1 MHDEGGHGQLVAL
14 PPLPYRIMA
23 TDNRR
28 HLPAVDV
35 GEFAL
40 DNLTGIDRGGDL
52 WFGGREGRGSFNDWR
67 LLGWGRSEWDTVMDP
82 ASKNEEAVW

>member
-1 MHDEGGHGQLVAL
+1 VHDEGGHGQLVAL

-28 HLPAVDV
+28 HLPAVNV

-40 DNLTGIDRGGDL
+40 DNLTGIDRGGTCGLVAERGGDL
-52 WFGGREGRGSFNDWR
+52 SMTGVFSVGGE
-67 LLGWGRSEWDTVMDP
+67 
-82 ASKNEEAVW
+82 ASGIR